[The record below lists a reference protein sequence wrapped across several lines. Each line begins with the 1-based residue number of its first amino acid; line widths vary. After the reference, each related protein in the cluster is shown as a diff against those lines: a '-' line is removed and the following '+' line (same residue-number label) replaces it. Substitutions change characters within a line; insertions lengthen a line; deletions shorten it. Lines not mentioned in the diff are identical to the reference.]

1 MPFPQ
6 PAPDPEE
13 NKLGQ
18 PLPIICEQVEEPQKA
33 KLPAL
38 CLELERY
45 DILDAL
51 LKALPE
57 LGKSIARAH
66 YYVTVEEKYND
77 PSHEDAKT
85 KIKQLID
92 NPDSVASHEPWWH
105 EYGIVTHTKKV
116 VDVAQNK
123 WSLLP
128 DLGEDLRW
136 ALSELASRKIGDLSQ
151 LELLIIRLPLHDPG
165 KFQPIIKRWEEGGID
180 RVYHTGHERRG
191 GDLVAAARSD
201 NPPRELDALTTI
213 FNSFAITPRQLD
225 YIEQCVRLHFEF
237 GKVRLAAT
245 NASTGYSLR
254 YTQTREFENTC
265 REVAKEHATVNHDSD
280 MSLEKGVLFLFDS
293 AGKTNFEVQNNGG
306 PDKWEQHVREIG
318 ADPKL
323 LGAFRQ
329 YHVNIAVGL
338 RYLEL
343 LRKNELA

>member
-1 MPFPQ
+1 M
-6 PAPDPEE
+6 
-13 NKLGQ
+13 
-18 PLPIICEQVEEPQKA
+18 PLPQRKPDADDNNLRQSLPKIIEQVEDPVKA

-38 CLELERY
+38 SREFQRY
-45 DILDAL
+45 HILDAL
-51 LKALPE
+51 LKALPD

-66 YYVTVEEKYND
+66 YHLTVDQTYTK
-77 PSHEDAKT
+77 PSHAEAKE
-85 KIKQLID
+85 KIKQLITD
-92 NPDSVASHEPWWH
+92 PDAVASHEPWWH

-123 WSLLP
+123 LPLLP
-128 DLGEDLRW
+128 DLGGNLHW

-151 LELLIIRLPLHDPG
+151 LELLIISLPLHDLG

-180 RVYHTGHERRG
+180 RAYHTGHERRG

-201 NPPRELDALTTI
+201 NPPHELDALTTI

-254 YTQTREFENTC
+254 YTQTREFENMC

-306 PDKWEQHVREIG
+306 PDEWAQHVREIG

-329 YHVNIAVGL
+329 YHINIAVGL